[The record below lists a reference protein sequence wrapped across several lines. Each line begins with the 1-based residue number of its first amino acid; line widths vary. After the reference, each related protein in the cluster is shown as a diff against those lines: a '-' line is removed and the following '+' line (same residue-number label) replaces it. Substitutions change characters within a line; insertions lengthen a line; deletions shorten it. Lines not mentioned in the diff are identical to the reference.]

1 MAGKKERI
9 LLFYIQSKVNPV
21 DEDLIARNTITIKV
35 KVNLKNQAYD
45 RIYFQPN
52 WNWKRKWSS

>member
-21 DEDLIARNTITIKV
+21 DEDLIARNTFTIKV
-35 KVNLKNQAYD
+35 KNYLKNQAYD

-52 WNWKRKWSS
+52 